1 MLWQS
6 TSGLIALEAS
16 ARNPR
21 SVIICSVG
29 SPLYRTI
36 FLVIA
41 IAAGPASRLCA
52 PTPITSRHEHNLD
65 ETKAQHWREAKTSNH
80 GQSAFMTIEPRN
92 PAFSTPQNASTSS
105 AAAILG
111 HPIQQPSFPG
121 PDSPPHPNGCVTPCS
136 RPSYF
141 YAHDCAPARLTL
153 Q

>member
-21 SVIICSVG
+21 SVIICSVVG

-41 IAAGPASRLCA
+41 IAAGPQSGLCA
-52 PTPITSRHEHNLD
+52 PTPIMRRHKHNLY
-65 ETKAQHWREAKTSNH
+65 ERNAQYWREAKTFKH

-92 PAFSTPQNASTSS
+92 SAFSTPSNASTSPEYA

-111 HPIQQPSFPG
+111 HSIRQ
-121 PDSPPHPNGCVTPCS
+121 PDSPLHPN
-136 RPSYF
+136 RPPAASPHALGQIGR
-141 YAHDCAPARLTL
+141 AHV
-153 Q
+153 